1 MIDNVKMFLSSNL
14 IIVQNLVAVSSV
26 WSQVSQSLGTL
37 GPTYRIQIRG
47 VDEPLESCT
56 PSCYRAEF
64 GRSGQTSW
72 VGTVRGTKNWDCWS
86 PAPLGWE
93 WLTPRNTPLHHVTA
107 LNLVAIVGEGR

>member
-56 PSCYRAEF
+56 PR
-64 GRSGQTSW
+64 
-72 VGTVRGTKNWDCWS
+72 VTV
-86 PAPLGWE
+86 P
-93 WLTPRNTPLHHVTA
+93 
-107 LNLVAIVGEGR
+107 NLVAQVKHPG